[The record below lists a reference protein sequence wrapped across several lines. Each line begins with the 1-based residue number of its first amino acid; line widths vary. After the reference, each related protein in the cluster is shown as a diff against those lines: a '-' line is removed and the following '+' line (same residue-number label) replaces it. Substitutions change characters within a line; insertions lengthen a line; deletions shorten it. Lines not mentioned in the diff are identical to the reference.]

1 MQQILFIVVG
11 WLIREVVVKFV
22 VIAAV
27 YALLVLLVPM
37 AVGYLTPFIS
47 TAGLNSLFA
56 AVPDSVY
63 FFFYFFRIDVGLPL
77 CISAAIARFLI
88 RRLPVIG

>member
-1 MQQILFIVVG
+1 MQQILFIVAG
-11 WLIREVVVKFV
+11 WLVREVVVKFL

-27 YALLVLLVPM
+27 YALLVLLVPI
-37 AVGYLTPFIS
+37 AVGLLTPYVS
-47 TAGLNSLFA
+47 TSGLTSLFA
-56 AVPDSVY
+56 AVPDSIY

-77 CISAAIARFLI
+77 CISASVARFLI

>member
-1 MQQILFIVVG
+1 MQQILFVVVG
-11 WLIREVVVKFV
+11 WLVREVVVKFV

-37 AVGYLTPFIS
+37 AVGYVTPFIS
-47 TAGLNSLFA
+47 TSGLSSLFA

>member
-1 MQQILFIVVG
+1 MQQVLFAVAA
-11 WLIREVVVKFV
+11 WLIREVVIKFI

-47 TAGLNSLFA
+47 TGGLNSLFG
-56 AVPDSVY
+56 AVPDSIY

-77 CISAAIARFLI
+77 CISAAVARFLI

>member
-1 MQQILFIVVG
+1 MQQILFVVVG
-11 WLIREVVVKFV
+11 WLIREVVVKFL

-37 AVGYLTPFIS
+37 AVGYVTPFIS
-47 TAGLNSLFA
+47 TSSLSSLFA

-63 FFFYFFRIDVGLPL
+63 FFLYFFRIDIGLPL

>member
-1 MQQILFIVVG
+1 MQQILFVVAG
-11 WLIREVVVKFV
+11 WVIREVVVKFV
-22 VIAAV
+22 VIAAI
-27 YALLVLLVPM
+27 YALLVLVVPM
-37 AVGYLTPFIS
+37 AVGYVTPFVS
-47 TAGLNSLFA
+47 TSGLSSLFA

>member
-1 MQQILFIVVG
+1 MLQVLYVVAG
-11 WLIREVVVKFV
+11 WLIREVVIKFV

-27 YALLVLLVPM
+27 YALLVLVVPI
-37 AVGYLTPFIS
+37 AVGYVAPFIS
-47 TAGLNSLFA
+47 TSALSSLFA

-77 CISAAIARFLI
+77 CISAAIARFLV

>member
-1 MQQILFIVVG
+1 MLQILYVVAG
-11 WLIREVVVKFV
+11 WLIREVVIKFA

-37 AVGYLTPFIS
+37 AVGYVSPFIS
-47 TAGLNSLFA
+47 TTGLNSLFG
-56 AVPDSVY
+56 AVPDAVY

>member
-1 MQQILFIVVG
+1 MQQILFLVVG
-11 WLIREVVVKFV
+11 WIVREVVVKFV

-37 AVGYLTPFIS
+37 AIGYVAPFIS
-47 TAGLNSLFA
+47 TSGLNSLFA
-56 AVPDSVY
+56 AVPDAVY

-88 RRLPVIG
+88 RRLPMIG

>member
-1 MQQILFIVVG
+1 MLQIFYVVLG
-11 WLIREVVVKFV
+11 WLIREVVIKFV

-27 YALLVLLVPM
+27 YALLVLVVPM
-37 AVGYLTPFIS
+37 AVGFVAPFIS
-47 TAGLNSLFA
+47 TSGLNSLFA
-56 AVPDSVY
+56 AVPDAVY

-77 CISAAIARFLI
+77 CISAGVARFLI

>member
-1 MQQILFIVVG
+1 MQQVLFAVAA
-11 WLIREVVVKFV
+11 WLIREVVIKFI

-47 TAGLNSLFA
+47 TGGLNSLFG
-56 AVPDSVY
+56 AVPDAVY

-77 CISAAIARFLI
+77 CISAAVARFLI

>member
-1 MQQILFIVVG
+1 MQQILFIVAG
-11 WLIREVVVKFV
+11 WLIREVVVKFL

-27 YALLVLLVPM
+27 YALLVLLVPI
-37 AVGYLTPFIS
+37 AVGLVAPYVSTSGLT
-47 TAGLNSLFA
+47 SLFA
-56 AVPDSVY
+56 AVPDSIY

-77 CISAAIARFLI
+77 CISASVARFLI

>member
-1 MQQILFIVVG
+1 MQQILFVVVG
-11 WLIREVVVKFV
+11 WLIREVVVKFL

-37 AVGYLTPFIS
+37 AVGYVTPFIS
-47 TAGLNSLFA
+47 TSGLSSLFA

-63 FFFYFFRIDVGLPL
+63 FFFYFFRIDLGLPL

-88 RRLPVIG
+88 RRLPVLG

>member
-11 WLIREVVVKFV
+11 WLIREVVVKFI

-27 YALLVLLVPM
+27 YAVLVLLVPM
-37 AVGYLTPFIS
+37 GVNLVTPYIS
-47 TAGLNSLFA
+47 TGGLTSLFS
-56 AVPDSVY
+56 AVPDSIY

-77 CISAAIARFLI
+77 CISASVARFLI

>member
-1 MQQILFIVVG
+1 MQHILFVVAG
-11 WLIREVVVKFV
+11 WLIREVVVKFL

-27 YALLVLLVPM
+27 YALLVLLVPI
-37 AVGYLTPFIS
+37 AVGLVTPYVSTSGLT
-47 TAGLNSLFA
+47 SLFA
-56 AVPDSVY
+56 AVPDSIY

-77 CISAAIARFLI
+77 CISASVARFLI

>member
-1 MQQILFIVVG
+1 MQQILIVIVG
-11 WLIREVVVKFV
+11 WLIREVVVQFV

-37 AVGYLTPFIS
+37 AVGYVTPFIS
-47 TAGLNSLFA
+47 TSGLNGLFA
-56 AVPDSVY
+56 AVPDSMY

-77 CISAAIARFLI
+77 CISAAVARFLI

>member
-1 MQQILFIVVG
+1 MLQILFVVAG
-11 WLIREVVVKFV
+11 WLLREVVIKFA

-27 YALLVLLVPM
+27 YALLVLIGPM
-37 AVGYLTPFIS
+37 AVGYVAPFIS
-47 TAGLNSLFA
+47 TGGLNSLFA

-77 CISAAIARFLI
+77 CISAAVARFLI

>member
-1 MQQILFIVVG
+1 MQQILFIVAS
-11 WLIREVVVKFV
+11 WLVREVVVKFL

-27 YALLVLLVPM
+27 YALLGLLVPI
-37 AVGYLTPFIS
+37 AVGYVTPYISAGGLT
-47 TAGLNSLFA
+47 SLFG
-56 AVPDSVY
+56 AVPDSIY

-77 CISAAIARFLI
+77 CISASIARFLI

>member
-11 WLIREVVVKFV
+11 WLVREVVVKFL

-27 YALLVLLVPM
+27 YALLVLLIPM
-37 AVGYLTPFIS
+37 AIEQVTPYIS
-47 TAGLNSLFA
+47 TGNLTSLFA
-56 AVPDSVY
+56 QVPDSIY
-63 FFFYFFRIDVGLPL
+63 FFFYFLRIDFGLPL
-77 CISAAIARFLI
+77 CIAASIARFLI

>member
-1 MQQILFIVVG
+1 MQQVLFAVAA
-11 WLIREVVVKFV
+11 WLIREVVIKFI

-47 TAGLNSLFA
+47 TGGLNSLFG
-56 AVPDSVY
+56 AVPDSIY
-63 FFFYFFRIDVGLPL
+63 FFFYFLRIDVGLPL
-77 CISAAIARFLI
+77 CISAAVARFLI

>member
-1 MQQILFIVVG
+1 VQQILFVVVG

-27 YALLVLLVPM
+27 YALVVLLVPM
-37 AVGYLTPFIS
+37 AVGYVSPYIS
-47 TAGLNSLFA
+47 TGGLNSLFA

-77 CISAAIARFLI
+77 CISAAIARFLV

>member
-1 MQQILFIVVG
+1 MLQILYVVAG
-11 WLIREVVVKFV
+11 WLIREVVIKFV

-27 YALLVLLVPM
+27 YALVVLLVPT

-47 TAGLNSLFA
+47 TGGLNSLFA
-56 AVPDSVY
+56 SVPDAVY

-77 CISAAIARFLI
+77 CISAAVARFLI

>member
-37 AVGYLTPFIS
+37 AVGYMTPFIS
-47 TAGLNSLFA
+47 TSGLNSLFA

>member
-1 MQQILFIVVG
+1 MQQILFIVAG
-11 WLIREVVVKFV
+11 WLIREVVVKFL

-27 YALLVLLVPM
+27 YALLVLLVPI
-37 AVGYLTPFIS
+37 AVGLATPYIS
-47 TAGLNSLFA
+47 TSGLTSLFA
-56 AVPDSVY
+56 AVPDSIY

-77 CISAAIARFLI
+77 CISASVARFLI

>member
-1 MQQILFIVVG
+1 MQQILFIVAG
-11 WLIREVVVKFV
+11 WLIREVVVKFL

-27 YALLVLLVPM
+27 YALLVLLVPI
-37 AVGYLTPFIS
+37 AVGLVTPYIS
-47 TAGLNSLFA
+47 TSGLTSLFA
-56 AVPDSVY
+56 AVPDSIY

-77 CISAAIARFLI
+77 CISASIVRFLI

>member
-1 MQQILFIVVG
+1 MQQILFAVAG

-22 VIAAV
+22 VIAAL

-37 AVGYLTPFIS
+37 AVGYVSPFIS
-47 TAGLNSLFA
+47 ASGLSSLFA
-56 AVPDSVY
+56 AVPDSMY

>member
-1 MQQILFIVVG
+1 MQQVLFAVAA
-11 WLIREVVVKFV
+11 WLIREVVIKFI

-47 TAGLNSLFA
+47 TGGLNSLFG
-56 AVPDSVY
+56 AVPDSMY

-77 CISAAIARFLI
+77 CISAAVARFLI

>member
-1 MQQILFIVVG
+1 MLQVLYVVAG
-11 WLIREVVVKFV
+11 WLIREVVIKFV

-27 YALLVLLVPM
+27 YALLVLVVPI
-37 AVGYLTPFIS
+37 AVGYVTPFIS
-47 TAGLNSLFA
+47 TSGLNSLFA

-77 CISAAIARFLI
+77 CISAAVARFLV